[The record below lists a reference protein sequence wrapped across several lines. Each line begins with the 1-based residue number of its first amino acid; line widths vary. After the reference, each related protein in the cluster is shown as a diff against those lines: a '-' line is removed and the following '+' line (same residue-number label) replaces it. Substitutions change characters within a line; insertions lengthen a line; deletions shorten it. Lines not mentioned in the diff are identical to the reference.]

1 MSEPGEDWS
10 QLVGRVVELRRNG
23 QVVRIAEVEDVT
35 PDSSILWLRFDGNHG
50 RQLVTRTDGYEL
62 RPL

>member
-1 MSEPGEDWS
+1 MSESGEDWS
-10 QLVGRVVELRRNG
+10 QLVGRIVELRRNG
-23 QVVRIAEVEDVT
+23 QVVRTAEVEDVT

-50 RQLVTRTDGYEL
+50 RQLVTRTDGYEV

>member
-10 QLVGRVVELRRNG
+10 QLVGRVVELSRDG
-23 QVVRIAEVEDVT
+23 QVVRTAEVEDVT

-50 RQLVTRTDGYEL
+50 RQLVTRTDGYEI

>member
-1 MSEPGEDWS
+1 MSESGEDWR
-10 QLVGRVVELRRNG
+10 QLVGRVVELRRDG
-23 QVVRIAEVEDVT
+23 QLVRTAEVEDVT

-50 RQLVTRTDGYEL
+50 RQLVTRTDGYEV

>member
-1 MSEPGEDWS
+1 MSELGENWS

-23 QVVRIAEVEDVT
+23 QLVRTAEVEDVT

-50 RQLVTRTDGYEL
+50 RQLVTRTDGYEV

>member
-1 MSEPGEDWS
+1 MCDPGEDWS

-23 QVVRIAEVEDVT
+23 QVVRTAEVEDVT

-50 RQLVTRTDGYEL
+50 RQLVTRTDGYEV

>member
-1 MSEPGEDWS
+1 MSESGEDWR

-23 QVVRIAEVEDVT
+23 QVVRTAEVEDVT

-50 RQLVTRTDGYEL
+50 RQLVTRTDGYEV

>member
-1 MSEPGEDWS
+1 MSESGEDWR

-23 QVVRIAEVEDVT
+23 QLVRTAEVEDVT

-50 RQLVTRTDGYEL
+50 RQLVTRTDGYEV

>member
-10 QLVGRVVELRRNG
+10 QLVGRIVELRRNG
-23 QVVRIAEVEDVT
+23 QVVRTAEVEDVT

-50 RQLVTRTDGYEL
+50 RQLVTRTDGYEV

>member
-1 MSEPGEDWS
+1 MSESGEDWS
-10 QLVGRVVELRRNG
+10 QLVGRIVELRRDG
-23 QVVRIAEVEDVT
+23 QVVRTAEVEDVT

-50 RQLVTRTDGYEL
+50 RQLVTRTDGYEV

>member
-10 QLVGRVVELRRNG
+10 HLVGRIVELRRNG
-23 QVVRIAEVEDVT
+23 QVVRTAEVEDVT

-50 RQLVTRTDGYEL
+50 RQLVTRTDGYEV